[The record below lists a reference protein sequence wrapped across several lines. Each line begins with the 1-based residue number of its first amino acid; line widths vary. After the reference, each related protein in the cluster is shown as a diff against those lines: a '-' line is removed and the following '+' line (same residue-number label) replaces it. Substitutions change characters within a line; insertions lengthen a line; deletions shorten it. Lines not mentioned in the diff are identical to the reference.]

1 MTEHATKDYEC
12 DLLLHTCCGPCLEW
26 PARLLLQEKQNLL
39 IYYINPNIQP
49 AVENKRRLENLK
61 ILTHKLGLE
70 LIADPICQPEI
81 WQNWDDSVEARCR
94 MCYRRRLQ
102 ATADKA
108 IELGI
113 PAFSTTLLVSP
124 WQDRDAIVEIGNRIA
139 RPAGLLFV
147 DRFCSDIVKVSVGQ
161 RGWPLSTKDIAV
173 VCLRWNYRIL
183 KSKSNRI
190 RRLLRSDHD
199 GFVSVINHH
208 SRARACRLADVSDRA
223 IVNGYLLRIT
233 GGCCFLAILRES
245 SRRLGKP
252 SGDRRSF
259 QQSLF
264 RNRLVVCPDDDMCT
278 G

>member
-81 WQNWDDSVEARCR
+81 WKNWDDSVEARCR

-108 IELGI
+108 VELGI

-147 DRFCSDIVKVSVGQ
+147 DRDFRSGYREGQ
-161 RGWPLSTKDIAV
+161 RLAKEDGLYRQKYCGCLPSLELSDFKEQI
-173 VCLRWNYRIL
+173 
-183 KSKSNRI
+183 KS
-190 RRLLRSDHD
+190 DQ
-199 GFVSVINHH
+199 
-208 SRARACRLADVSDRA
+208 AALA
-223 IVNGYLLRIT
+223 
-233 GGCCFLAILRES
+233 E
-245 SRRLGKP
+245 
-252 SGDRRSF
+252 
-259 QQSLF
+259 
-264 RNRLVVCPDDDMCT
+264 
-278 G
+278 